1 MPLLCPNTASMREGA
16 MSAFQGAD
24 LPSDLPV
31 AVLQLFE
38 SNKKDLVKSLY
49 DKELGL
55 QAKDG
60 IRTRDIHLGKVE
72 LYP

>member
-1 MPLLCPNTASMREGA
+1 

-60 IRTRDIHLGKVE
+60 T
-72 LYP
+72 